1 MSAKVMPVTIVEPAR
16 RIPVAAKVDVLV
28 AGGGAAGLAAAVT
41 AAREGASTLLVERH
55 AFLGGAATAN
65 LVSKLSQH
73 REVLYGFSAEII
85 DDLIRRKAAVSG
97 RVINFDPEGFK
108 KLALDLIR
116 GAGVRLL
123 LDTWVVAPI
132 VEDDALHGVFIE
144 NKSGRQALLAK
155 TTIDCTGDA
164 DVAHAA
170 GVPVHKGQESNGRMR
185 PMVLLFRMGGIDF
198 KPMVDYA
205 RSHPDQF
212 SPDPNR
218 QVNDIEE
225 GVVRMWGFFDLVEE
239 ASRRGELPGDFHSLE
254 LEGVDVERGICYVNG
269 AEVFEVD
276 GTNAWD
282 ITRAEMAARD
292 QIPMLAAFVRKYIP
306 GCRKAY
312 VLDTAASI
320 GVRETRHIHGKYTL
334 TEDDCASAR
343 AFEDRVVRVST
354 HLIAP
359 GWAAHS
365 PDGKEGSVEDPYRT
379 MVAHERKCFIPYR
392 CMVPE
397 KVDGLLVAGRSISQT
412 HSADAWTRS
421 QVWCMGMG
429 QAAGTAAAL
438 AVMSG
443 VDVRSVDVERI
454 QDRLRNQGAP
464 LDEIIEGIGVEVPLS
479 ADR

>member
-1 MSAKVMPVTIVEPAR
+1 MSEIMLPATIMEPAR
-16 RIPVAAKVDVLV
+16 QIPVVAEVDVLV
-28 AGGGAAGLAAAVT
+28 TGGGAAGLSAAVT

-73 REVLYGFSAEII
+73 REVLYGVSAEIV
-85 DDLIRRKAAVSG
+85 DELIRRKAAVAG

-108 KLALDLIR
+108 KLALDLVR

-123 LDTWVVAPI
+123 LSTWVVAPI
-132 VEDDALHGVFIE
+132 VEDGLLRGVFVE

-164 DVAHAA
+164 DIAHSA
-170 GVPVHKGQESNGRMR
+170 GVPVHKGQDSDGRMR
-185 PMVLLFRMGGIDF
+185 PMVLLFRIGGIDF
-198 KPMVDYA
+198 KPMVSYA

-225 GVVRMWGFFDLVEE
+225 EVVRMWGFFDLVEE
-239 ASRRGELPGDFHSLE
+239 ASQRGELPEGFHSLE

-269 AEVFEVD
+269 AEVFAVD

-282 ITRAEMAARD
+282 LTKAEMAARD
-292 QIPMLAAFVRKYIP
+292 QIPMLVAFVRKYIP
-306 GCRKAY
+306 GCQKAF

-320 GVRETRHIHGKYTL
+320 GVRETRHIQGEYTL
-334 TEDDCASAR
+334 NEDDCATGR
-343 AFEDRVVRVST
+343 AFEDRVVCVST
-354 HLIAP
+354 HLAAP
-359 GWAAHS
+359 GWAMHS

-379 MVAHERKCFIPYR
+379 MVARERRCFIPYR

-412 HSADAWTRS
+412 HSADAWTRP

-443 VDVRSVDVERI
+443 VDGRSVDAGLV
-454 QDRLRNQGAP
+454 QARLRSQGVP
-464 LDEIIEGIGVEVPLS
+464 LDEIIEGIGVVEPLP
-479 ADR
+479 ADG